1 MINLIINKKQYLNFS
16 TLIVVEDGTGV
27 VDINYK
33 LEQYL
38 FLLKQRQEIDEKYR
52 SQAGNLKET
61 KIVKNY
67 PKKFPETRP
76 GFTYPCNTSL
86 QDIAVS
92 LRIMHMIANH

>member
-1 MINLIINKKQYLNFS
+1 M
-16 TLIVVEDGTGV
+16 

-52 SQAGNLKET
+52 SQAENLKET
-61 KIVKNY
+61 KIVENY

-86 QDIAVS
+86 KDIAVS
-92 LRIMHMIANH
+92 LITIMYMIESYQIIIFHIYNELCVIFTFIYC